1 MADDINLMNPVGG
14 KRRSARRSNPVET
27 FDVTANVT
35 AQFAR
40 EPFDDGDMA
49 RAAGRA
55 AMALGDTLAKIVGRA
70 EQRALAASVDKA
82 GEEGAK
88 AGGQAVSFNQPAPG
102 NALDLIRQFEGF
114 RETPYWDVN
123 AHRAG
128 YGSDTITRPDGSV
141 VRVVPTSR
149 VSRDDAQ
156 RDLARRAGEFART
169 AAGQVGEDRWNALP
183 PAAQAALT
191 SIAYNYGSLPQRIIP
206 AIKNGN
212 LGEIANAVRGLE
224 GDNKGINKRR
234 RNVEADLIARA
245 DAMPMPEIRPLQLRR
260 DGTPQGEAYDAALLK
275 TGGYQ
280 AKVAMQ
286 TGLDNL
292 AQQYADD
299 PAGFASEEAKLRQA
313 YVQAFAADP
322 QAAAIAEAEFELNA
336 APLRRK
342 LQADAEQA
350 ADRDMKDRMSEAV
363 TAQGPLLER
372 QAYAL
377 GVNADGDR
385 QLAALQDRAL
395 RTIDNALANGAISR
409 AEAARQRQ
417 VTVARLTQARFDGVF
432 DALKRPAE
440 RIAFAENLADPETRG
455 ELVAKLGETDY
466 NTLAMRYQSR
476 ARQDREAEDAAAR
489 VEKQRFSRALDD
501 DLASVASTGVGV
513 SMGGISLSAAEV
525 TRVLGPEKTAEWTA
539 ARAEAAKIFRATDGM
554 TRLTPDQIEARLAEI
569 APKPGAEGFARAE
582 ASYQQAAKLAA
593 DINRRR
599 ADDPAAAVDE
609 AFPELQDETLRSAPA
624 ALAQA
629 RLDHQAA
636 LGIPDLARQPLT
648 NAEARQMAN
657 RLILYQNDPEAMA
670 AALDGLVGEINGNY
684 GPQADE
690 VLSQVLRT
698 NGINRDTA
706 KAGAMV
712 LQTLAQGNP
721 PPPGQLRAV
730 DRANGLDQAER
741 AMSDAPA
748 APAAPTSSI
757 GTRTP
762 QPAVNPRGG
771 RTGQAAPAARKPAT
785 VNAAAVEHLRAHP
798 ELAAEFDAY
807 YGKGKAELYL
817 RPEPQ
822 DYTLRTLADGSI
834 EKRYK
839 DGWIEIIYPDGR
851 IDGMQGP

>member
-1 MADDINLMNPVGG
+1 MADEINLMNPVGG

-27 FDVTANVT
+27 FDVTANVA

-82 GEEGAK
+82 AEEGAK
-88 AGGQAVSFNQPAPG
+88 AGGQAVNFTGGPADYF
-102 NALDLIRQFEGF
+102 ARLRQIESAGDDRAINKATGAAGRYQFIPSTAKQYGITNPF
-114 RETPYWDVN
+114 DVN
-123 AHRAG
+123 QQEAAVRKFTEDNRRVLVKALGREPTHAELYLAHQQGAG
-128 YGSDTITRPDGSV
+128 G
-141 VRVVPTSR
+141 
-149 VSRDDAQ
+149 
-156 RDLARRAGEFART
+156 
-169 AAGQVGEDRWNALP
+169 
-183 PAAQAALT
+183 
-191 SIAYNYGSLPQRIIP
+191 
-206 AIKNGN
+206 AIKLLTNPDADAASLVGRD
-212 LGEIANAVRGLE
+212 AVRMNG
-224 GDNKGINKRR
+224 GQDGMT
-234 RNVEADLIARA
+234 ARDFTA
-245 DAMPMPEIRPLQLRR
+245 LWTQKFNSGSQPMPEIRPLQLRR

-322 QAAAIAEAEFELNA
+322 QAAAVAEAEFELNA

-432 DALKRPAE
+432 DALKTPAE
-440 RIAFAENLADPETRG
+440 RIAFAENLADPETRA

-489 VEKQRFSRALDD
+489 VEKQRFSRALED

-513 SMGGISLSAAEV
+513 SLGGISLSAAEV

-569 APKPGAEGFARAE
+569 APKPGAEGFARAA

-609 AFPELQDETLRSAPA
+609 AFPELQDETLRSEPA

-636 LGIPDLARQPLT
+636 LGIPQLARQPLT

-670 AALDGLVGEINGNY
+670 AALDGLVGEINSNY

-712 LQTLAQGNP
+712 LQTLAQGNQ

-741 AMSDAPA
+741 AMRDAPA
-748 APAAPTSSI
+748 APAAATSSI

-762 QPAVNPRGG
+762 QPSTNPRGG
-771 RTGQAAPAARKPAT
+771 RTGQAAPAPRKPAT

-807 YGKGKAELYL
+807 YGKGLSELYL
-817 RPEPQ
+817 RPQQE
-822 DYTLRTLADGSI
+822 DYTLRTLADGAV

-839 DGWIEIIYPDGR
+839 NGWIEIIYPDGR